1 MTSLR
6 AARAWL
12 KRHLCFIGPGLV
24 AAVAYVDPGNWATD
38 LQAGAE
44 YGYKLLFIVFVAGVA
59 AVILQILSVRLGAV
73 TSQSLPQQTRALFLR
88 WEAKWPKYRRLLRLG
103 LWTLWALAEIAIIA
117 TDLAEL
123 LGSAIALNLLF
134 PRLPLWAGVLITAV
148 DVLVVLLFFR
158 SNSGRQ
164 GMMFFEIVIVSLVL
178 AVFVSFAILLHLI
191 KPEWR
196 EVFLGL
202 VPSKTLFKPGAL
214 YLGVG
219 IIGATVMPHALFLGS
234 SLATVDRLGM
244 LPVPPSRKPKR
255 RNVALPALNV
265 FGLRRRNQQQ
275 ERAATP
281 DNVELAELPSVAA
294 AGPSTLAV
302 VAADVAPLPKN
313 ASDPAPADAD
323 DKDDDFAAAQ
333 KRYEREVRAF
343 DRIDWVRLHVNHASV
358 DTIYSLFGFALTIN
372 SAILTLAGAAFY
384 YSTTG
389 ADKSDASLFGAH
401 ALLKD
406 YIGNGAAIIFALAL
420 LCAGQSASI
429 TATLA
434 GQIVSEGFLEWRTSP
449 FVRRLITRLI
459 GVIPATV
466 VAIAVGPK
474 GMDDMLVASQVILS
488 IVLPTV
494 TVPLVYLCSQESV
507 MGVDGPVEER
517 PLAQVDRTVSPESP
531 DAVPTPAPSNTDDDS
546 APPRR
551 RRSFTS
557 PKWLTGIGY
566 LLCFVVILANG
577 YVIVELAL
585 GNG

>member
-1 MTSLR
+1 
-6 AARAWL
+6 
-12 KRHLCFIGPGLV
+12 
-24 AAVAYVDPGNWATD
+24 
-38 LQAGAE
+38 
-44 YGYKLLFIVFVAGVA
+44 
-59 AVILQILSVRLGAV
+59 
-73 TSQSLPQQTRALFLR
+73 
-88 WEAKWPKYRRLLRLG
+88 
-103 LWTLWALAEIAIIA
+103 
-117 TDLAEL
+117 
-123 LGSAIALNLLF
+123 
-134 PRLPLWAGVLITAV
+134 
-148 DVLVVLLFFR
+148 
-158 SNSGRQ
+158 
-164 GMMFFEIVIVSLVL
+164 
-178 AVFVSFAILLHLI
+178 
-191 KPEWR
+191 
-196 EVFLGL
+196 
-202 VPSKTLFKPGAL
+202 
-214 YLGVG
+214 
-219 IIGATVMPHALFLGS
+219 MPHALFLGS

-265 FGLRRRNQQQ
+265 FGLRRRQQAQ

-281 DNVELAELPSVAA
+281 DNVELAELPSASA

-302 VAADVAPLPKN
+302 VAANVEPLPKT
-313 ASDPAPADAD
+313 AAD
-323 DKDDDFAAAQ
+323 DDKEDDFAAAQ
-333 KRYEREVRAF
+333 KRYERDVRAF

-517 PLAQVDRTVSPESP
+517 PLAQVDRSASASPAEPATDAAPTVS
-531 DAVPTPAPSNTDDDS
+531 DADA

>member
-6 AARAWL
+6 AVRAWL

-44 YGYKLLFIVFVAGVA
+44 FGYKLLFIVFVAGVA

-88 WEAKWPKYRRLLRLG
+88 GEARWPRYRRLLRVG

-123 LGSAIALNLLF
+123 IGSAIALNMLF

-158 SNSGRQ
+158 SDSGRK

-265 FGLRRRNQQQ
+265 FGGLRRRLGGR

-281 DNVELAELPSVAA
+281 DNVELAEIELPREAR

-302 VAADVAPLPKN
+302 VAADVSPLPK
-313 ASDPAPADAD
+313 DAGAED
-323 DKDDDFAAAQ
+323 DKEDTGDFAAAQ

-358 DTIYSLFGFALTIN
+358 DTVYSLFGFALTIN
-372 SAILTLAGAAFY
+372 SAILTLAGAAFF

-389 ADKSDASLFGAH
+389 ANKDDASLFGAH
-401 ALLKD
+401 ALLKS

-466 VAIAVGPK
+466 IAVAVGPK

-494 TVPLVYLCSQESV
+494 TVPLVYLCSQDSV
-507 MGVDGPVEER
+507 MSVEGPVEER
-517 PLAQVDRTVSPESP
+517 PLAQVDRASVDTP
-531 DAVPTPAPSNTDDDS
+531 DVDVAAPVAPSPS
-546 APPRR
+546 PPPRA
-551 RRSFTS
+551 RRSFAS